1 MRGGSVLLK
10 TFLVGI
16 LLGATAVA
24 GALYAIPVVDQYR
37 EVSIISVAPNGG
49 NTESFHINM
58 PMDRIMTG
66 APGGSAGLPAG
77 MKWPDDPVLANV
89 SSEVFKIRN
98 ARDAVIGVA
107 VRTVAREEAVDVID
121 WVIHLPARGSLFI
134 NMDPQPQ
141 DDGKRTGRVRS
152 GAREFELLTGVIEE
166 RWVSD
171 TSGDE
176 DAPAG
181 RIELVARL
189 VGTLLPESERR
200 EEATE

>member
-1 MRGGSVLLK
+1 LLK
-10 TFLVGI
+10 TYLVGI
-16 LLGATAVA
+16 LLGAAAVA
-24 GALYAIPVVDQYR
+24 GALYSIPVVDQYR

-141 DDGKRTGRVRS
+141 DDGKRTGRVLS
-152 GAREFELLTGVIEE
+152 GAREFEPLTGHVEE

-171 TSGDE
+171 TSGE
-176 DAPAG
+176 QDAPAG
-181 RIELVARL
+181 RIVLEARL
-189 VGTLLPESERR
+189 VGTLLPESERT
-200 EEATE
+200 EEVTE

>member
-1 MRGGSVLLK
+1 MLK

-16 LLGATAVA
+16 LLGAAAVA
-24 GALYAIPVVDQYR
+24 GALYSIPVVDQYR
-37 EVSIISVAPNGG
+37 ELSIISVTPNGG

-58 PMDRIMTG
+58 PMDRIMAG
-66 APGGSAGLPAG
+66 APGGSAGWPVG
-77 MKWPDDPVLANV
+77 MKWPDDPILANV
-89 SSEVFKIRN
+89 SSEIFKIRN

-107 VRTVAREEAVDVID
+107 VRTVAREEGGDVID

-141 DDGKRTGRVRS
+141 DSGERIGRVQS
-152 GAREFELLTGVIEE
+152 GAREFEPLTGFVEE

-171 TSGDE
+171 TSGEE

-181 RIELVARL
+181 RIELVTRL
-189 VGTLLPESERR
+189 IGTLLPENERT
-200 EEATE
+200 EEVAE

>member
-1 MRGGSVLLK
+1 MLK
-10 TFLVGI
+10 LFLVGI
-16 LLGATAVA
+16 LLGAAAVA
-24 GALYAIPVVDQYR
+24 GALYAIPAVDQYR

-58 PMDRIMTG
+58 PMDRIVSG
-66 APGGSAGLPAG
+66 APRGSAGLPVG
-77 MKWPDDPVLANV
+77 MKWPDDPVLANI
-89 SSEVFKIRN
+89 SSEIFKIRN

-107 VRTVAREEAVDVID
+107 VRTVAREEEVDVID
-121 WVIHLPARGSLFI
+121 WVIHLPARGSLFV
-134 NMDPQPQ
+134 NMDPVPQ
-141 DDGKRTGRVRS
+141 DSGRRIGRMTS
-152 GAREFELLTGVIEE
+152 GAREFEPLTGFIEE

-189 VGTLLPESERR
+189 IGSELPENERA
-200 EEATE
+200 EEAAE

>member
-1 MRGGSVLLK
+1 LLK
-10 TFLVGI
+10 TYLVGI
-16 LLGATAVA
+16 LLGAAAVA
-24 GALYAIPVVDQYR
+24 GALYSIPVVDQYR

-134 NMDPQPQ
+134 NMDAQPQ
-141 DDGKRTGRVRS
+141 DDGKRTGRVLS
-152 GAREFELLTGVIEE
+152 GALEFEPLTGHVEE

-171 TSGDE
+171 TSGE
-176 DAPAG
+176 QDAPAG
-181 RIELVARL
+181 RIVLEARL
-189 VGTLLPESERR
+189 VGTLLPESERT
-200 EEATE
+200 EEVTE

>member
-1 MRGGSVLLK
+1 MLK
-10 TFLVGI
+10 LFLVGI
-16 LLGATAVA
+16 LLGAAAVA
-24 GALYAIPVVDQYR
+24 GALYAIPAVDQYR

-58 PMDRIMTG
+58 PMDRMVSG
-66 APGGSAGLPAG
+66 APGGSAGLPVG
-77 MKWPDDPVLANV
+77 MKWPHDPVLANI
-89 SSEVFKIRN
+89 SSEIFKIRN

-107 VRTVAREEAVDVID
+107 VRTVAREEEVDVID
-121 WVIHLPARGSLFI
+121 WVIHLPARGSLFA
-134 NMDPQPQ
+134 NMDPVPQ
-141 DDGKRTGRVRS
+141 DGGQRIGRVTS
-152 GAREFELLTGVIEE
+152 GAREFEPLTGFIEE

-189 VGTLLPESERR
+189 IGSELPENERA
-200 EEATE
+200 EEAAE

>member
-1 MRGGSVLLK
+1 LLK

-16 LLGATAVA
+16 LLGAAAAA
-24 GALYAIPVVDQYR
+24 GALYAIPAVDQYR
-37 EVSIISVAPNGG
+37 EVSIISVSPNGG

-66 APGGSAGLPAG
+66 APGGTARLPVG

-89 SSEVFKIRN
+89 RSEIFKIRN

-107 VRTVAREEAVDVID
+107 VRTVAREESVDVID

-134 NMDPQPQ
+134 NMDPVPQ
-141 DDGKRTGRVRS
+141 DGGQRIGRVQR
-152 GAREFELLTGVIEE
+152 GAREFEPLTGLVEE

-171 TSGDE
+171 TSGEE

-189 VGTLLPESERR
+189 VGSLLPEHERA

>member
-1 MRGGSVLLK
+1 MLK

-16 LLGATAVA
+16 LLGAAAVA
-24 GALYAIPVVDQYR
+24 GALYSIPVVDQYR
-37 EVSIISVAPNGG
+37 ELSIISVTPNGG

-58 PMDRIMTG
+58 PMDRIMAG
-66 APGGSAGLPAG
+66 APGGSAAWPVG
-77 MKWPDDPVLANV
+77 MKWPDDPILANV
-89 SSEVFKIRN
+89 SSEIFKIRN

-107 VRTVAREEAVDVID
+107 VRTVAREEGGDVID

-141 DDGKRTGRVRS
+141 DSGERIGRVQS
-152 GAREFELLTGVIEE
+152 GAREFEPLTGFVEE

-171 TSGDE
+171 TSGEE

-181 RIELVARL
+181 RIELVTRL
-189 VGTLLPESERR
+189 IGTLLPENERT
-200 EEATE
+200 EEVAE

>member
-1 MRGGSVLLK
+1 MLK
-10 TFLVGI
+10 TYLVGI
-16 LLGATAVA
+16 LLGAAAVA

-37 EVSIISVAPNGG
+37 EVSIISVTPNGG

-58 PMDRIMTG
+58 PMDRIMSG
-66 APGGSAGLPAG
+66 APGGIAGLPVG
-77 MKWPDDPVLANV
+77 MKWPDDPVLANL
-89 SSEVFKIRN
+89 SSEIFKIRN

-134 NMDPQPQ
+134 KMDPQPQ
-141 DDGKRTGRVRS
+141 AGGQRTGRVQS
-152 GAREFELLTGVIEE
+152 GAREFEPLTGLIEE
-166 RWVSD
+166 RWVPD

-189 VGTLLPESERR
+189 MGAQLAENVRADGV
-200 EEATE
+200 TE

>member
-1 MRGGSVLLK
+1 
-10 TFLVGI
+10 
-16 LLGATAVA
+16 
-24 GALYAIPVVDQYR
+24 
-37 EVSIISVAPNGG
+37 
-49 NTESFHINM
+49 
-58 PMDRIMTG
+58 
-66 APGGSAGLPAG
+66 

-141 DDGKRTGRVRS
+141 DDGKRTGRVLS
-152 GAREFELLTGVIEE
+152 GAREFEPLTGHVEE

-171 TSGDE
+171 TSGE
-176 DAPAG
+176 QDAPAG
-181 RIELVARL
+181 RIVLEARL
-189 VGTLLPESERR
+189 VGTLLPESERT
-200 EEATE
+200 EEVTE